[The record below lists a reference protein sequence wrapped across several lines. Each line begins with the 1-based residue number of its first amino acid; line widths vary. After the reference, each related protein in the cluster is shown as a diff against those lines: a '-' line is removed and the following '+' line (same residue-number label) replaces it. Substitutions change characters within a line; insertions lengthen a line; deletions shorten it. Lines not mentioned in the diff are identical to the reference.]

1 MCVLG
6 LSSISSCLICWFH
19 ISLLAVDIPT
29 LDKAFSLM
37 PEHIVCF
44 CPGYTSPPHA
54 FLILA
59 LISLIE
65 CTAMVIDCHHLLLL
79 NRLITAALCFHF
91 VYSFRVE
98 ALFKQATY
106 RHANLCW
113 VWLKSEESECYK
125 DLQDNDAL
133 SCESFVLWTI
143 DKTKMHPEGTTGLF
157 TLIEPVCKEK
167 MLALCCIYRFL

>member
-1 MCVLG
+1 
-6 LSSISSCLICWFH
+6 
-19 ISLLAVDIPT
+19 
-29 LDKAFSLM
+29 M

-65 CTAMVIDCHHLLLL
+65 CTAMVIDCHHLHLL
-79 NRLITAALCFHF
+79 NCLSTAASCFHF

-106 RHANLCW
+106 RHAHLCW
-113 VWLKSEESECYK
+113 V
-125 DLQDNDAL
+125 
-133 SCESFVLWTI
+133 
-143 DKTKMHPEGTTGLF
+143 
-157 TLIEPVCKEK
+157 
-167 MLALCCIYRFL
+167 